1 MSRSDQILLFTGAQ
15 LLLVVFS
22 LGIGVLIFTLAP
34 LMISVAQ
41 LPLNI
46 WLFIHKYEEGT
57 FWRFVRM
64 IHIINICMFVLLVVL
79 IQIFGRRYFMLFLD
93 INAWSF

>member
-34 LMISVAQ
+34 LMISAAQ

-46 WLFIHKYEEGT
+46 WLFIHKYEEGK

-64 IHIINICMFVLLVVL
+64 RHIINICMFVLLVVL